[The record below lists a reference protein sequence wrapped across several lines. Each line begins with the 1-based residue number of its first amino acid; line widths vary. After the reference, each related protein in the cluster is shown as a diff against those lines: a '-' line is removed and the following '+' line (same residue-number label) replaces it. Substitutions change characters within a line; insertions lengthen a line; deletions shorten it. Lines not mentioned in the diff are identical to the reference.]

1 MSKNSPQRRVHPQ
14 TDCLLPGSILL
25 TINDVIKS
33 NSDDEWYINGCC
45 EKGNVSLLVSYINSA
60 VSQLTLRCAWMPLNT
75 LPGKYLRKWLS
86 TWPPNS
92 FYFGQKCMKW
102 KQFLLRRNSIQK
114 LIGMQNGR
122 YQLCANIYTML
133 QTPAAWWG
141 TKDLFCSEHSSWGV
155 FFSGHQEPLCH
166 PITVEEGWD
175 KYNKDQPSCP
185 TCTIAKQWLKICR
198 YVHATH
204 RLTITSA

>member
-1 MSKNSPQRRVHPQ
+1 MDVVKKVMWVY
-14 TDCLLPGSILL
+14 LFLILILL
-25 TINDVIKS
+25 FRSWLLDVLECPWTLYRVNIWGND
-33 NSDDEWYINGCC
+33 
-45 EKGNVSLLVSYINSA
+45 
-60 VSQLTLRCAWMPLNT
+60 
-75 LPGKYLRKWLS
+75 S